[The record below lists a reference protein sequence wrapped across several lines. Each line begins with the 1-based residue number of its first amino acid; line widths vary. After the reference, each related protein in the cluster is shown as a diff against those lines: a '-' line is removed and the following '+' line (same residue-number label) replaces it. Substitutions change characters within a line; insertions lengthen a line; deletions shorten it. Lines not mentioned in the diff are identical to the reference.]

1 MEPKTIERMK
11 RLVREDFEG
20 DAYNQLLGFLTVE
33 NTVEDTR
40 YPRDYLTEGA
50 VLVIYKSH
58 TGEFSCEL
66 LTDMVA
72 NIKEK
77 LLGEVEGLAECGPV
91 KVVTAGGVYT
101 IIPPNHLPPDEEGWK
116 LSSPSLEEEYYYS
129 SLEELWEEIQPE
141 EILEIY

>member
-1 MEPKTIERMK
+1 MDPKTIGRMK
-11 RLVREDFEG
+11 DLVREDFVN
-20 DAYNQLLGFLTVE
+20 DIYNQLVGFLQVE
-33 NTVEDTR
+33 NTIEDTT
-40 YPRDYLTEGA
+40 YPQDYLTEGA

-72 NIKEK
+72 NIEEK

-91 KVVTAGGVYT
+91 KVVTTGGTY
-101 IIPPNHLPPDEEGWK
+101 IITPPNHLPPDEDGWK
-116 LSSPSLEEEYYYS
+116 LSSSSLEEEYYYS

-141 EILEIY
+141 EILEIC